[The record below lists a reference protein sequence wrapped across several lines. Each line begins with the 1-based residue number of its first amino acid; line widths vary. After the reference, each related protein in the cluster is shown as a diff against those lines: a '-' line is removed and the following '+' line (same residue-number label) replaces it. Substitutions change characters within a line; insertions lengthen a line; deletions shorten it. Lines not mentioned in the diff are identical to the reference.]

1 MAKSCPSRPPSGRLA
16 SSACATSN
24 HCYKRNIHYLAAD
37 SDSTS
42 KRRRRS
48 TDTVTPALRSSPRKE
63 RGDTRL
69 LFRDTKVAIFQAMFK
84 YETEGGD
91 SPVGRLVKE
100 FGVHRNTPRKIL
112 NKVIKMGTLDNT
124 WYVRGRPAEF
134 GEDVWDAMVEIVREY
149 RERKTQ
155 HAPARTICSELI
167 ARFDEETV
175 PSIRT
180 IQRKKAAK
188 Q

>member
-1 MAKSCPSRPPSGRLA
+1 M
-16 SSACATSN
+16 
-24 HCYKRNIHYLAAD
+24 
-37 SDSTS
+37 
-42 KRRRRS
+42 
-48 TDTVTPALRSSPRKE
+48 TPALRSSPRKE

-112 NKVIKMGTLDNT
+112 NKVVKLGTLDNT
-124 WYVRGRPAEF
+124 WHVRGRPAEF

-149 RERKTQ
+149 RERKMQ
-155 HAPARTICSELI
+155 RAPARTIRSELI

-188 Q
+188 QYTLVKVEIKPCLSTEAMRTRYIYARVWTRSESWDRVVHI